1 VIRRPTRLLWTERG
15 QSTGQA
21 TEEISFRASRGQG
34 QSDADCGLD
43 TALSSMPRSY
53 DYCKHVPDT
62 IQLRRKQIELIQAEI
77 SKCKACNNNAIE
89 MHCVLM
95 AIV

>member
-1 VIRRPTRLLWTERG
+1 
-15 QSTGQA
+15 
-21 TEEISFRASRGQG
+21 
-34 QSDADCGLD
+34 
-43 TALSSMPRSY
+43 MPRSY